1 MNTTNKITLKAATV
15 GINIL
20 AMNITES
27 TQELSYYKRN
37 KEKFQASYQRRKMK
51 CKQSAKLSY
60 ERRKA
65 YYNER
70 MRHYYNI
77 NKDEIRKKGAEWQRK
92 NRARYKIEYNLRLRM
107 RMALLERE
115 MVKSV
120 RTEELLGCT
129 VKEAKAYLESLFQ
142 PGMSWDNYGLHG
154 WHIDH
159 IKPINTFDLSDLGQ
173 QKQCF
178 HYTNLRP
185 LWAKDNLSRPKD
197 GSDL

>member
-1 MNTTNKITLKAATV
+1 MKT
-15 GINIL
+15 
-20 AMNITES
+20 TES

-37 KEKFQASYQRRKMK
+37 KEKFQASYQRRKTK

-60 ERRKA
+60 ERRKV
-65 YYNER
+65 YYKER
-70 MRHYYNI
+70 MRQYYYDNRA
-77 NKDEIRKKGAEWQRK
+77 EMRKKGAEWQRK
-92 NRARYKIEYNLRLRM
+92 NRARYKVEYNLRLRM

-129 VKEAKAYLESLFQ
+129 VKEAKTYLESLFR
-142 PGMSWDNYGLHG
+142 PGMTWDNYGLYG

-159 IKPINTFDLSDLGQ
+159 IKPINTFDLSDPEQ